1 MVGLHR
7 QCHLDTQPL
16 LSNRDKLLGEGKLN
30 SPGCWDSSRHRA
42 SPVAWKSWFYSG
54 GMAGTHNS
62 LAIWTSLFGINRF
75 GIELLLYGFVVGIAG
90 IAQFQ
95 ICAQHEAMKS
105 LELRRR
111 LSSAHLRAL
120 QMQLEPHFLFNTLNA
135 ITTLVELGRSKQAA
149 EMLSHLNVILKST
162 LKRTTPE
169 KVPLSQELEIMENY
183 LAIEQ
188 VRFADRLHVE
198 IKVET
203 GALEGL
209 VPCFLL
215 QPIVENAI
223 RHGIANCETEGL
235 VEASARRVGANLH
248 LHVRDSGRRLS

>member
-1 MVGLHR
+1 
-7 QCHLDTQPL
+7 
-16 LSNRDKLLGEGKLN
+16 
-30 SPGCWDSSRHRA
+30 
-42 SPVAWKSWFYSG
+42 
-54 GMAGTHNS
+54 MAGTHNS

-169 KVPLSQELEIMENY
+169 KVPLS
-183 LAIEQ
+183 
-188 VRFADRLHVE
+188 
-198 IKVET
+198 
-203 GALEGL
+203 
-209 VPCFLL
+209 
-215 QPIVENAI
+215 
-223 RHGIANCETEGL
+223 
-235 VEASARRVGANLH
+235 
-248 LHVRDSGRRLS
+248 